1 MTARRLRTVLA
12 ALFLATVAPTIAF
25 AAPPKP
31 VQLAES
37 DRSDLQR
44 IQQWLNGIKT
54 MTARFTQFADG
65 GTADGVVYL
74 KRPGNM
80 RFEYDA
86 PTPYMLLANGTWV
99 IYYDKSVEQVTYLPI
114 SSTPA
119 WFLLRD
125 DITLGGDVT
134 VTGFERGQGVIR
146 VTIVQTKEPDSGK
159 VTLTFS
165 DKPLELKQWT
175 LTDAQ
180 GKRTTVTLNDARF
193 GDPVDPKLFVFNDPR
208 PLQGYKRSSPQ

>member
-1 MTARRLRTVLA
+1 MTVKFLRSALAALVLA
-12 ALFLATVAPTIAF
+12 AAVPMAGF
-25 AAPPKP
+25 AAPPKA
-31 VQLAES
+31 VQLSEP
-37 DRSDLQR
+37 DRADLQR
-44 IQQWLNGIKT
+44 AQQWLNGIKT
-54 MTARFTQFADG
+54 MSARFSQFSDG
-65 GTADGVVYL
+65 GTADGVLYL

-86 PTPYMLLANGTWV
+86 PTPYMLLANGTWM

-119 WFLLRD
+119 WFLLKD
-125 DITLGGDVT
+125 DISLGGDVT
-134 VTGFERGQGVIR
+134 VTGFERGQGVLR
-146 VTIVQTKEPDSGK
+146 VTIVQTKEPDSGR

-180 GKRTTVTLNDARF
+180 GKRTTVTLNDARY

-208 PLQGYKRSSPQ
+208 PLQGTRRRGN

>member
-1 MTARRLRTVLA
+1 M
-12 ALFLATVAPTIAF
+12 
-25 AAPPKP
+25 
-31 VQLAES
+31 S
-37 DRSDLQR
+37 
-44 IQQWLNGIKT
+44 
-54 MTARFTQFADG
+54 ARFSQFSDG
-65 GTADGVVYL
+65 GTADGVLYL

-119 WFLLRD
+119 WFLLKD
-125 DITLGGDVT
+125 DISLGGDVT
-134 VTGFERGQGVIR
+134 VTGFERGQGVLR
-146 VTIVQTKEPDSGK
+146 VTNVQTKEPDSGR

-180 GKRTTVTLNDARF
+180 GKRTTVTLNDARY

-208 PLQGYKRSSPQ
+208 PLQGTRRSGN

>member
-1 MTARRLRTVLA
+1 MTVKFLRAALAALVLA
-12 ALFLATVAPTIAF
+12 AAVPMAGF
-25 AAPPKP
+25 AAPPKA
-31 VQLAES
+31 VQLSEP
-37 DRSDLQR
+37 DRADLQR
-44 IQQWLNGIKT
+44 VQQWLNGIKT
-54 MTARFTQFADG
+54 MSARFSQFSDG
-65 GTADGVVYL
+65 GTADGVLYL

-119 WFLLRD
+119 WFLLKD
-125 DITLGGDVT
+125 DISLGGDVT
-134 VTGFERGQGVIR
+134 VTGFERGQGVLR
-146 VTIVQTKEPDSGK
+146 VTIVQTKEPDSGR

-180 GKRTTVTLNDARF
+180 GKRTTVTLNDARY

-208 PLQGYKRSSPQ
+208 PLQGTRRSGN